1 MSPIGGSDLASDDFG
16 PPEWLF
22 SGFMVVFALVLV
34 AGIFYAISSM
44 IATRNMAKRRGASD
58 QDANALA
65 LFGGENGTAVAYAV
79 KDARP
84 TAPGLS
90 EARSS
95 ADVEER
101 IRSVRE
107 LEAKGLVTAEQAAE
121 RVEEI
126 LRDV

>member
-1 MSPIGGSDLASDDFG
+1 MSDHRWRRDPMGRPYDPYRGFDERGRTGGGHIPD
-16 PPEWLF
+16 E
-22 SGFMVVFALVLV
+22 SG
-34 AGIFYAISSM
+34 YDRS
-44 IATRNMAKRRGASD
+44 TDRRGASD

-101 IRSVRE
+101 LRSVRE